1 MDPSLMAAIDNN
13 NLPGHQDPEEDEDS
27 FSPLEPFHSDEGD
40 EMDMDDPPRGI
51 SRNYPELI
59 EDEDDDQEHTYGRKR
74 PSRFID
80 LVDEEPEEPDLAE
93 YFSQWDMPW
102 KQQVLICRSYA
113 SYLSSRN
120 RTTSAPTPRGASK
133 SAGGKRQRAD
143 KSAHGIRSM
152 QMKK

>member
-13 NLPGHQDPEEDEDS
+13 QRLPDHQDPEEDRDS
-27 FSPLEPFHSDEGD
+27 FGELEPFHSDEGE
-40 EMDMDDPPRGI
+40 EMDVDDPPRGI

-59 EDEDDDQEHTYGRKR
+59 DDDDDEDQYGRKK
-74 PSRFID
+74 PLSRFID
-80 LVDEEPEEPDLAE
+80 LVDEDPEEPNLEE

-120 RTTSAPTPRGASK
+120 RQRTAPTPRAQAR
-133 SAGGKRQRAD
+133 SAGSKRARSD
-143 KSAHGIRSM
+143 KNAGGITSM
-152 QMKK
+152 RMKK